1 MRANRW
7 LGWIAGLWLCASG
20 GGSLGCGPAGGG
32 PSPPNLV
39 LVTFDTLRADHVG
52 VREEGT
58 PSLTPHLDSLAG
70 RGRVFEHAFTTMP
83 TTAPAHASMLT
94 GLHPHEHG
102 IERNGDR
109 VQEEGLQRAAL
120 QRLLGERGY
129 ATGAFVTS
137 SVFGRDAMG
146 LDGFDV
152 FDTGEGGLRPG
163 AEAAAA
169 ALEWAEAQQQPFF
182 LWLHLYDPHS
192 PYGPASRKP
201 AHYPIDLS
209 RYGWVDPSHYSDP
222 HQREEMAKL
231 YAEGVREAD
240 AVLGSL
246 WAGLESLNA
255 NPLVLLTS
263 DHGELM
269 AERLD
274 ATGFAYGH
282 GAMLGPEVLHVPL
295 VVAGPEITAERVA
308 ASASVRDVYTTLLA
322 AAGLPDP
329 SARAEG
335 RFDLRGA
342 LPEQRIVA
350 AARREFTARDRL
362 KREIGP
368 AAYAHVRA
376 NSVAV
381 SDGEHLVVLGED
393 GAVAEGADAPAP
405 LVAAGQAA
413 LAAQQTARAGRV
425 SEELDDE
432 TRARLRALGYLE

>member
-1 MRANRW
+1 MGW
-7 LGWIAGLWLCASG
+7 LAGLWLCLSG
-20 GGSLGCGPAGGG
+20 CGPGGAGVLGCGPAVER
-32 PSPPNLV
+32 PSLPNLV

-52 VREEGT
+52 AREEGT
-58 PSLTPHLDSLAG
+58 PSLTPNLDALVA

-109 VQEEGLQRAAL
+109 VKAENLQRAAL
-120 QRLLGERGY
+120 QRRLGERGY

-169 ALEWAEAQQQPFF
+169 ALEWAKAQREPFF

-192 PYGPASRKP
+192 PYGPASGKA

-222 HQREEMAKL
+222 HQREDMAAL
-231 YAEGVREAD
+231 YAEGIREAD
-240 AVLGSL
+240 AVFGSL
-246 WAGLESLNA
+246 WSGLESLKA
-255 NPLVLLTS
+255 DPLILLTA

-274 ATGFAYGH
+274 VTGFAYGH
-282 GAMLGPEVLHVPL
+282 GAMLGHEVLRVPL
-295 VVAGPEITAERVA
+295 VIVGPEIPAERVA
-308 ASASVRDVYTTLLA
+308 VSASVRDVYTTLLA
-322 AAGLPDP
+322 AAGLSDP
-329 SARAEG
+329 SARDAG

-342 LPEQRIVA
+342 LPAQRIVG

-393 GAVAEGADAPAP
+393 GAVAEGADAPEA
-405 LVAAGQAA
+405 LLAAGQAA
-413 LAAQQTARAGRV
+413 LAAQRTARAGRV